1 MSKDLFHYSSFL
13 KPICEHLTHHKY
25 NKLILWQKSF
35 GDFGYQNSEKHD
47 FYYKCIICGYV
58 FLNNH
63 PSKEDIKYIKMKD
76 KMEGDKR

>member
-13 KPICEHLTHHKY
+13 KPICEHFTKHKY
-25 NKLILWQKSF
+25 NNLILWQSSF
-35 GDFGYQNSEKHD
+35 EKEGYKHPEKHD

-76 KMEGDKR
+76 KMGRRKR